1 LTAPWR
7 MCCIECSEI
16 LTKTRPATANQL
28 EFQCFATTPQAR
40 N

>member
-1 LTAPWR
+1 
-7 MCCIECSEI
+7 MCCIERLEI
-16 LTKTRPATANQL
+16 LPKTCLATPNQL